1 MRTHPY
7 SVFVNG
13 QCYKN
18 CFQWKVYWFGS
29 QTLIYPTAL
38 NVYKSVT
45 NVWTNSVCIIV
56 LAYVFTLK
64 GSNSQIVKI
73 YIVVIQYT
81 WLWGWHS
88 RICAPKWQGSPGV
101 LCRPRPL
108 FIWSTVKPWRH
119 RNISFSSQSFLHTE
133 IYTFDYFN
141 TVIFFVIVKNVSE
154 VDLQPPYL
162 LIYNICKV

>member
-1 MRTHPY
+1 MLTERRNLKIQVRQ
-7 SVFVNG
+7 SVPEVSLLSELISIQDTRDQTDEMLEQSWCWGQMSMKEERDENTSIQCFVNG

-73 YIVVIQYT
+73 YIVVI
-81 WLWGWHS
+81 
-88 RICAPKWQGSPGV
+88 
-101 LCRPRPL
+101 
-108 FIWSTVKPWRH
+108 
-119 RNISFSSQSFLHTE
+119 
-133 IYTFDYFN
+133 
-141 TVIFFVIVKNVSE
+141 
-154 VDLQPPYL
+154 
-162 LIYNICKV
+162 